1 MVSEGDVRLSFKEVL
16 YVWGFRCANCS
27 KEAQFYCCWNTSY
40 CDYPCQ
46 QKHWLKHMSKCTQT
60 AGQNQPATTPVRP
73 SGQQLVLTPTAAP
86 KFGALFAKPQKVY
99 LKRTNTPF
107 KQTSGSHITLVES
120 TPGNFELLGS
130 GPIAVNGKILAS
142 TSVIEKIKSG
152 NIVTVT
158 APSGTTNTQL
168 TSANQKVNPVSKST
182 ANSSD
187 SEH

>member
-1 MVSEGDVRLSFKEVL
+1 
-16 YVWGFRCANCS
+16 
-27 KEAQFYCCWNTSY
+27 
-40 CDYPCQ
+40 
-46 QKHWLKHMSKCTQT
+46 
-60 AGQNQPATTPVRP
+60 
-73 SGQQLVLTPTAAP
+73 
-86 KFGALFAKPQKVY
+86 

>member
-1 MVSEGDVRLSFKEVL
+1 MVSEGDVRLSFKEVV

-86 KFGALFAKPQKVY
+86 KFGVKKQKRKNNKQELTSNLQALFAKPQKVY

-107 KQTSGSHITLVES
+107 KVSGGAGVASTRSAHVRVFFSGSKRPAAT
-120 TPGNFELLGS
+120 
-130 GPIAVNGKILAS
+130 
-142 TSVIEKIKSG
+142 
-152 NIVTVT
+152 
-158 APSGTTNTQL
+158 
-168 TSANQKVNPVSKST
+168 
-182 ANSSD
+182 
-187 SEH
+187 